1 MNETVINVNARKNIK
16 YIIWAI
22 IAVLVIAII
31 ASSSKSVPAGFVGV
45 RTQFGAVSGG
55 SLSAGLNFKIP
66 FMQKIELMDTRIQ
79 KIEADAFA
87 ASKDLQIV
95 TSKIAVNFSINP
107 QQAGDLYK
115 EVGINFK
122 SVIIEPAVQ
131 EVVKMATAQY
141 TAEELIAKRGEVSA
155 KMTQFL
161 SEKISK
167 KGIIINDFNVLNF
180 EFSQDF
186 NKAIEQKQIAQQ
198 QALKA
203 GQDLERIRI
212 EAEQKIVQA
221 KAEAESLKLQKQEI
235 TAEMLELR
243 TIEAKLKA
251 IEKWDGKLPQYNG
264 GNAIPFIDVT
274 K

>member
-16 YIIWAI
+16 YIIWAV
-22 IAVLVIAII
+22 IAVLAIALI
-31 ASSSKSVPAGFVGV
+31 ASSSKAVPAGFVGV
-45 RTQFGAVSGG
+45 RTQFGAVTGG
-55 SLSAGLNFKIP
+55 SLSAGLNFKVP

-115 EVGINFK
+115 EVGVNFK

-235 TAEMLELR
+235 TSEMLQLR
-243 TIEAKLKA
+243 KIEAQLKA

-264 GNAIPFIDVT
+264 SDAVPFIDVT